1 MTAFHNLV
9 NKVAGQPPSYNKKA
23 DYKFGKTLGAGTFGI
38 VKYAK
43 QHSTGDE
50 VAVKIIV
57 KKNLKGNDH
66 VVIEELSLLK
76 ECHHP
81 HIIAFKD
88 WFESKEKFYIV
99 TQLATGGELFDR
111 ICDYGKFTEKDARQ
125 SVKDILEAV
134 DYLHHK
140 DIVHRDLKPENLL
153 FVTPDPQASLVLTDF
168 GIAKHL
174 KSPDEVLHSMAGSF
188 GYAAPEVLK
197 GTGHGKPCDIWSL
210 GVITFTILSGY
221 SPFRSE
227 SVRDFLE
234 EIEGP
239 NALVFHK
246 KYWQDVSEDAKDF
259 IKSCL
264 ALDPALRPTS
274 AELLK
279 HEWITGDTTKSIDLL
294 PNIREGFNARS
305 KFRHAI
311 EAVRLHNRIKSLNL
325 VDSDD
330 EDEDD
335 EVATQTDKLSLLSV
349 ASSMRPRAHSRTK
362 SGNGAAAFQ
371 EVVLAAKRNKELLAN
386 DNTSKQDEEA
396 VEDH

>member
-1 MTAFHNLV
+1 MTFHSLV
-9 NKVAGQPPSYNKKA
+9 NKVSGQPASYNKKA

-43 QHSTGDE
+43 KSSTGEE

-57 KKNLKGNDH
+57 KKNLKGNDQ

-81 HIIAFKD
+81 HIVAFKD

-134 DYLHHK
+134 DYLHSK

-153 FVTPDPQASLVLTDF
+153 FVTPDPHASLVLTDF

-197 GTGHGKPCDIWSL
+197 GSGHGKPCDIWSL

-227 SVRDFLE
+227 TVQDFLE
-234 EIEGP
+234 EVEGP

-274 AELLK
+274 AELLQ
-279 HEWITGDTTKSIDLL
+279 HEWITGDSTKSIDLL
-294 PNIREGFNARS
+294 PSIREGFNARS
-305 KFRHAI
+305 KFREAI
-311 EAVRLHNRIKSLNL
+311 EAVRLHNRIKSLNM
-325 VDSDD
+325 VDSDS
-330 EDEDD
+330 EDEQELDLPPS
-335 EVATQTDKLSLLSV
+335 EGEKPSLLSV
-349 ASSMRPRAHSRTK
+349 ASSMRPRSHPRTK
-362 SGNGAAAFQ
+362 SGTGAAAFQ
-371 EVVLAAKRNKELLAN
+371 EVVRAAARNKELLE
-386 DNTSKQDEEA
+386 KREKGEA
-396 VEDH
+396 VEDPTAE